1 MRFQLIADVKD
12 PELFRKSI
20 HELGTIFYQKDD
32 DDNIALVVY
41 FSGSRIV
48 QYAGKVEEDLAKL
61 IRSIGHKVSSIEV
74 DEVQGYV
81 KIVQG

>member
-1 MRFQLIADVKD
+1 VRD

-32 DDNIALVVY
+32 EDNINLIVY

-48 QYAGKVEEDLAKL
+48 QYNGKVEEGLAKL
-61 IRSIGHKVSSIEV
+61 VRSIGYNVSSIDV

>member
-1 MRFQLIADVKD
+1 MRFQLIANVKD
-12 PELFRKSI
+12 SELFRKSI
-20 HELGTIFYQKDD
+20 HELGTIFYQTDD
-32 DDNIALVVY
+32 EDKIVLVVY

-48 QYAGKVEEDLAKL
+48 QYNGKVEGGLAKL
-61 IRSIGHKVSSIEV
+61 IRSIGYKVSSIEV